1 MDIEEKVKEILF
13 ELSGEEIKDTEIS
26 LTDDLALDSLTMVT
40 LLMGIEDEFLI
51 ELEEKDMNPYD
62 LTTVQD
68 CIDLVERYVG
78 GSNEKKS

>member
-78 GSNEKKS
+78 DSNEKKG

>member
-1 MDIEEKVKEILF
+1 
-13 ELSGEEIKDTEIS
+13 
-26 LTDDLALDSLTMVT
+26 MVT

-78 GSNEKKS
+78 DSNEKKLSCRF

>member
-1 MDIEEKVKEILF
+1 
-13 ELSGEEIKDTEIS
+13 
-26 LTDDLALDSLTMVT
+26 MVT

-78 GSNEKKS
+78 DSNEKRVELPLLKPLYRHISLSGLMHRGIAEQSDD

>member
-13 ELSGEEIKDTEIS
+13 ELSGEEIKGTEIS

-78 GSNEKKS
+78 DSNEKKS

>member
-62 LTTVQD
+62 LTPVQD

-78 GSNEKKS
+78 DSNEKKS

>member
-1 MDIEEKVKEILF
+1 MDIEEKIKGILF
-13 ELSGEEIKDTEIS
+13 ELCGEEVENTELS
-26 LTDDLALDSLTMVT
+26 LTDDLSLDSLTMVT

-62 LTTVQD
+62 LTTVQG

-78 GSNEKKS
+78 DSNEKKS